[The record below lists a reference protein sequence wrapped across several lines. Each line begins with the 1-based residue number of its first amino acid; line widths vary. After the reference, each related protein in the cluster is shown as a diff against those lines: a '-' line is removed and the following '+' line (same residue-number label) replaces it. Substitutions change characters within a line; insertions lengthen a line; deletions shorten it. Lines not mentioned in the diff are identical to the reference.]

1 MTDKADKAGKPEAD
15 ADDDLH
21 KKFREALDRKKS
33 NDDHPGVTARKTGV
47 GDAHNDKV
55 QRQFRR
61 KSG

>member
-1 MTDKADKAGKPEAD
+1 MTDKADKADKPET
-15 ADDDLH
+15 DDDLH

-47 GDAHNDKV
+47 GDSHNDKV

>member
-1 MTDKADKAGKPEAD
+1 MTDKADKSGKPE

-21 KKFREALDRKKS
+21 KKFREALDRKKKS
-33 NDDHPGVTARKTGV
+33 NDDHPGVTARNAGV
-47 GDAHNDKV
+47 GDSHNDKV